1 MGGSQLSWMHA
12 LSASGEGWHLL
23 YIYRKQPTERDNATL
38 CFVIRLAVAHI
49 RGTAGTLD
57 STFRAGPAIVPIAS
71 VWLHCVD
78 SAACVPCFCL
88 LPRLHGASTTR
99 THAHAPRQLRLTRR
113 RLTSR

>member
-49 RGTAGTLD
+49 RGTDGTLD
-57 STFRAGPAIVPIAS
+57 STFREGPAIAKCVGLVAS
-71 VWLHCVD
+71 C
-78 SAACVPCFCL
+78 
-88 LPRLHGASTTR
+88 
-99 THAHAPRQLRLTRR
+99 
-113 RLTSR
+113 